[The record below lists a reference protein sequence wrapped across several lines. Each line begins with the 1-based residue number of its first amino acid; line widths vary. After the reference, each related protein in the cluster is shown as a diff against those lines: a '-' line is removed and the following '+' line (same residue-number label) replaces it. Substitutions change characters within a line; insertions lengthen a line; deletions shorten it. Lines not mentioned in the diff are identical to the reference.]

1 VKITWHWKVSFGGPP
16 LPAYA
21 YTILSEPF
29 IVGVPTE
36 WPSAPASGWKVADE
50 PLGRACIASGI
61 FGVCITKN
69 WKVWITENWKDTDEE
84 RVGYSCIRV
93 AESIGK
99 WPGGDL

>member
-36 WPSAPASGWKVADE
+36 WPSA
-50 PLGRACIASGI
+50 I
-61 FGVCITKN
+61 
-69 WKVWITENWKDTDEE
+69 ENWKHDD
-84 RVGYSCIRV
+84 
-93 AESIGK
+93 AEASDFFVIVE
-99 WPGGDL
+99 WPRLGAQG